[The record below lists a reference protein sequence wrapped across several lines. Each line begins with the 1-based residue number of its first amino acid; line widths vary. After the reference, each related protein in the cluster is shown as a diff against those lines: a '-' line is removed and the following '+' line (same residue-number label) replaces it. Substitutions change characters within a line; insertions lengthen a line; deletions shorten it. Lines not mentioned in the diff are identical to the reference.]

1 MFVVVEVAVGHI
13 SVQLFFQFPYIDE
26 LLFYLFLA
34 LLELIH

>member
-13 SVQLFFQFPYIDE
+13 SVQLFFHFPYIDE